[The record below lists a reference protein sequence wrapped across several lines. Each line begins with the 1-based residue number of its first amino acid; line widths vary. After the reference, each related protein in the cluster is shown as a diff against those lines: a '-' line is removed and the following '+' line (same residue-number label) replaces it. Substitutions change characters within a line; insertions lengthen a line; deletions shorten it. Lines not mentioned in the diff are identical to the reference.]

1 MWLRSL
7 AAILG
12 AVAAALYT
20 WGLLHVAGAVIDA
33 EDGGADS
40 SPLRPCRTPGQWE
53 RALHVVDY
61 TVDYVPLRFVC
72 ETKGGGSYAA
82 ESVPGYVNPG
92 VLGSV
97 LAAAGCAGA
106 AALDSKRRAGGAG
119 PCDAGGP
126 RPPARLGAQLPPA
139 PLSKCCPFSQSHPR
153 QAIRA
158 ERTYGRAVDAAPG
171 CGAPPSA
178 R

>member
-1 MWLRSL
+1 MVMLLLLFIPVGLVAAFAFVGYGFGSLGRAGHRRAGREVWLRSL

-20 WGLLHVAGAVIDA
+20 WGLLHVAGAVLDA
-33 EDGGADS
+33 EDGGADA

-53 RALHVVDY
+53 RALRVVDY

-82 ESVPGYVNPG
+82 ESVPGYVNPA

-97 LAAAGCAGA
+97 LAAAACAGA
-106 AALDSKRRAGGAG
+106 AALESKRRAGE
-119 PCDAGGP
+119 D
-126 RPPARLGAQLPPA
+126 PA
-139 PLSKCCPFSQSHPR
+139 
-153 QAIRA
+153 
-158 ERTYGRAVDAAPG
+158 V
-171 CGAPPSA
+171 
-178 R
+178 

>member
-1 MWLRSL
+1 MVMQLLLFIPVGLVAAFAFVGYGFGSLGRAGHRRAGREVWLRSL

-20 WGLLHVAGAVIDA
+20 WGLLHVAGAVLDA

-53 RALHVVDY
+53 RALRVVDY

-82 ESVPGYVNPG
+82 ESVPGYVNPA
-92 VLGSV
+92 VLSSV
-97 LAAAGCAGA
+97 LAAAACAGA
-106 AALDSKRRAGGAG
+106 AALESKRRAGE
-119 PCDAGGP
+119 D
-126 RPPARLGAQLPPA
+126 PA
-139 PLSKCCPFSQSHPR
+139 
-153 QAIRA
+153 
-158 ERTYGRAVDAAPG
+158 V
-171 CGAPPSA
+171 
-178 R
+178 